1 VEPLH
6 FTCHA
11 ASDGT
16 KMEKIDPGISTI
28 NIGPTLYDN
37 TANNNGVPDIKTIHY
52 YTCVSIS
59 YMKTPNLKVINK
71 SVISH

>member
-1 VEPLH
+1 MIFRILNVIQVEPLH

-16 KMEKIDPGISTI
+16 KMENIGPGMSTI

-37 TANNNGVPDIKTIHY
+37 TATTNSGASDVKMVHY
-52 YTCVSIS
+52 TYVSI
-59 YMKTPNLKVINK
+59 PCVIN
-71 SVISH
+71 SS